1 MPDHQ
6 VVLQAVFFV
15 ALLLIA
21 AINDMKTRTI
31 PNFLCLVIAVISLLD
46 FRTVNLLGLLIA
58 LPFLITAMIIGGM
71 GGGDIKL
78 MAACGLV
85 LGLPSGIMATII
97 GLSTMLIYAGIYNT
111 VQKLGKR
118 EGCKT
123 FPLAPFLGIGCI
135 AAYLMKLGGLNL

>member
-1 MPDHQ
+1 MPNNQ

-31 PNFLCLVIAVISLLD
+31 PNGLCLAIAVIAALN
-46 FRTVNLLGLLIA
+46 FTPVNLLGILSA
-58 LPFLITAMIIGGM
+58 LPFLITAMAMGSM

-85 LGLPSGIMATII
+85 LGLPSGILATII

-135 AAYLMKLGGLNL
+135 AAYFMKFGGLNL

>member
-15 ALLLIA
+15 SLLLIA
-21 AINDMKTRTI
+21 AINDIKTRTI
-31 PNFLCLVIAVISLLD
+31 PNFLCLAIAVISALN
-46 FRTVNLLGLLIA
+46 FTPVNLLGILSA
-58 LPFLITAMIIGGM
+58 LPFLITAMIMGGM

-85 LGLPSGIMATII
+85 LGLPSGILATII
-97 GLSTMLIYAGIYNT
+97 GLSMMLIYAVIYNT